1 MNKMPRVFPVWLFPL
16 LVFIAFVI
24 ATCQGCR
31 GGISLGKGSAGT
43 VIKPS
48 TPAEINKK
56 NNSIPKGNPAP
67 VKEEITREEIHP
79 SSPAL
84 PVPLPSYKTKPDF
97 PNVESAEAEHDNL
110 NPKASNPISPPIS
123 PTINRN
129 APPVSVTMPTPQKES
144 DNKATTQNLSLGL
157 LNDNQVTTNKPKQKG
172 SIDLVELALWY
183 LFAALMFL
191 FAYIMYD
198 IISEKLRERKELN
211 KVPAKKKA
219 IRPRR
224 KTATKK
230 SSKKKKAP
238 KKKGVP
244 KNKKLEEYKKK
255 IPKGMFMKK
264 KN

>member
-1 MNKMPRVFPVWLFPL
+1 MRAYILFGFFL
-16 LVFIAFVI
+16 LLFA
-24 ATCQGCR
+24 ACR
-31 GGISLGKGSAGT
+31 GGVSLGKGSAGT

-48 TPAEINKK
+48 TPAQINKK

-97 PNVESAEAEHDNL
+97 PNVEPAEAEHNNL

-157 LNDNQVTTNKPKQKG
+157 SNDNQVTTNKSKRKD
-172 SIDLVELALWY
+172 SIDIAELALWY
-183 LFAALMFL
+183 LFIFIIL
-191 FAYIMYD
+191 FTIYVIYD
-198 IISEKLRERKELN
+198 MASDKLRE
-211 KVPAKKKA
+211 KKKLQ
-219 IRPRR
+219 
-224 KTATKK
+224 K
-230 SSKKKKAP
+230 
-238 KKKGVP
+238 
-244 KNKKLEEYKKK
+244 
-255 IPKGMFMKK
+255 
-264 KN
+264 

>member
-1 MNKMPRVFPVWLFPL
+1 MNKVPRVFPVWLFPM
-16 LVFIAFVI
+16 LVFIAFAI
-24 ATCQGCR
+24 TTCQGCR

-56 NNSIPKGNPAP
+56 NNLIPKGNPAP
-67 VKEEITREEIHP
+67 VKEEVTREEIHP

-97 PNVESAEAEHDNL
+97 PNVEPAEAEHDNL

-157 LNDNQVTTNKPKQKG
+157 SNDNQVTTNKPKQKD
-172 SIDLVELALWY
+172 SIDIAELALWY
-183 LFAALMFL
+183 LFIFIIL
-191 FAYIMYD
+191 FTIYVIYD
-198 IISEKLRERKELN
+198 MASDKLREKKKLEPILKKKAKKIN
-211 KVPAKKKA
+211 SKKKSTTKKKSTAKKKSA
-219 IRPRR
+219 
-224 KTATKK
+224 A
-230 SSKKKKAP
+230 
-238 KKKGVP
+238 
-244 KNKKLEEYKKK
+244 KNEKLEKYKAK
-255 IPKGMFMKK
+255 IPKGRFYKK
-264 KN
+264 K